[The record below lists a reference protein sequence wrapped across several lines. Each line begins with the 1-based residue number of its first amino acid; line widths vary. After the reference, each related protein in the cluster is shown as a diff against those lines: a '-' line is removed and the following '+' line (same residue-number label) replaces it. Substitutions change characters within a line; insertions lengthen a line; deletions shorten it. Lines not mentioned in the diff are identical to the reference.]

1 MDELKQLDKRTKDFD
16 QSIKKI
22 DLDTRKELDAA
33 EKGKR
38 KADLVALR
46 RLEAQR
52 YLTIVGTMYSIKADM
67 PRASWDRLRT
77 FVNDRFRP
85 SVRVFEVKK

>member
-1 MDELKQLDKRTKDFD
+1 M
-16 QSIKKI
+16 
-22 DLDTRKELDAA
+22 DTRKELDAA